1 MECTLLQEEKHLFV
15 FCNGEIKRLPICYVY
30 KEKKMDV
37 FDCIITRR
45 SVRSYGKKR
54 ISQDCIRDILYS
66 AIYTPSGKN
75 GQPWK
80 FQIVS
85 DNAVIK
91 NLAERSIYNKWMADA
106 EYVRVVFLDTTK
118 SYNWMKD
125 VQSCGAAI
133 QNMLLTACSLEVGSC
148 WIGEV
153 VDYAQD
159 VKSILGVS
167 SKDLELMG
175 MVTLGSTE
183 RGSITRDKAM
193 CTKCVEDFL
202 I

>member
-1 MECTLLQEEKHLFV
+1 MREE
-15 FCNGEIKRLPICYVY
+15 EQPPICYIY

-45 SVRSYGKKR
+45 SVRSYGREEVPLEIIHK
-54 ISQDCIRDILYS
+54 ILYS

-80 FQIVS
+80 FQVIS
-85 DNAVIK
+85 DRTVIK
-91 NLAERSIYNKWMADA
+91 KLAQRSIYNKWMAGA
-106 EYVRVVFLDTTK
+106 EYVIVVFLDKEK

-175 MVTLGSTE
+175 MVTFGSTE

>member
-1 MECTLLQEEKHLFV
+1 
-15 FCNGEIKRLPICYVY
+15 
-30 KEKKMDV
+30 MDV
-37 FDCIITRR
+37 FDCIITRK
-45 SVRSYGKKR
+45 SVRSYEQKR
-54 ISQDCIRDILYS
+54 ISQDCIHDILYS

-85 DNAVIK
+85 DKAVIK
-91 NLAERSIYNKWMADA
+91 NLAERSIFNKWMADA
-106 EYVRVVFLDTTK
+106 EYVIVVFLDTTK

-133 QNMLLTACSLEVGSC
+133 QNMLLTACSLEVGNC

-159 VKSILGVS
+159 VMNILGVRNA
-167 SKDLELMG
+167 DLELMG

-183 RGSITRDKAM
+183 RDNITRDKAM
-193 CTKCVEDFL
+193 CTKCIEDYL